1 MIWFD
6 ERKYFFKRTKPC
18 VASSLQR
25 TAFACLSVLSASAGD
40 SLLAQGRVGIRV
52 HVDKAASEEETH
64 RQKCHGNT
72 DQQEGK
78 KKDFHVRERMV
89 ERLLKRREEVLFG
102 KRKEKPTKFL

>member
-1 MIWFD
+1 MIWLD

-18 VASSLQR
+18 VASALQR
-25 TAFACLSVLSASAGD
+25 TTFASLSVLSASAGD
-40 SLLAQGRVGIRV
+40 SFFAQGGIGIRV
-52 HVDKAASEEETH
+52 HVDEAASEEEAH

>member
-1 MIWFD
+1 MIWLD

-18 VASSLQR
+18 VASALQR
-25 TAFACLSVLSASAGD
+25 TTFASLSVLGASAGD

-52 HVDKAASEEETH
+52 HVDEVASEEKTH

-78 KKDFHVRERMV
+78 
-89 ERLLKRREEVLFG
+89 
-102 KRKEKPTKFL
+102 

>member
-1 MIWFD
+1 MIWLD
-6 ERKYFFKRTKPC
+6 ERKYFFKSVMFC
-18 VASSLQR
+18 LASVLQR
-25 TAFACLSVLSASAGD
+25 TTFACLSVLSAGTGD

-52 HVDKAASEEETH
+52 HVDKAASEEEAH

>member
-1 MIWFD
+1 MIYLD
-6 ERKYFFKRTKPC
+6 ERKCFFKSVMFC
-18 VASSLQR
+18 LASALQR
-25 TAFACLSVLSASAGD
+25 TTFASLSVLGASAGD
-40 SLLAQGRVGIRV
+40 SLLAQGWVGIRV
-52 HVDKAASEEETH
+52 HVDKVASEEETH

-89 ERLLKRREEVLFG
+89 ERLLKRREKVLFG

>member
-1 MIWFD
+1 MIYLD
-6 ERKYFFKRTKPC
+6 ERKCFFKSVMFC
-18 VASSLQR
+18 LASALQR
-25 TAFACLSVLSASAGD
+25 TTFACLSVLSASAGD
-40 SLLAQGRVGIRV
+40 SFFAQGRVGIRV
-52 HVDKAASEEETH
+52 HVDETASEEETH

-78 KKDFHVRERMV
+78 KKNFHVRERMV

>member
-6 ERKYFFKRTKPC
+6 ERKYFFKRTKSC
-18 VASSLQR
+18 LASALQR
-25 TAFACLSVLSASAGD
+25 TTFACLSVLSASAGD
-40 SLLAQGRVGIRV
+40 SFFAQGWVGIRV
-52 HVDKAASEEETH
+52 HVDETASEEETH

-78 KKDFHVRERMV
+78 KKDFHVRERMF
-89 ERLLKRREEVLFG
+89 ERLLRRREKVLFG

>member
-1 MIWFD
+1 MICLD
-6 ERKYFFKRTKPC
+6 EHKYFFKSVMFCLTS
-18 VASSLQR
+18 ALQR
-25 TAFACLSVLSASAGD
+25 TTFASLSVLSASAGD
-40 SLLAQGRVGIRV
+40 SLLAQGGIGIRV
-52 HVDKAASEEETH
+52 HVDKVASEEETH

>member
-1 MIWFD
+1 MICLD
-6 ERKYFFKRTKPC
+6 ERKCLFKSVMFCLTS
-18 VASSLQR
+18 VLQR
-25 TAFACLSVLSASAGD
+25 TTFACLSVLGASAGD
-40 SLLAQGRVGIRV
+40 SLLAQGWVGIRV
-52 HVDKAASEEETH
+52 HVDKVASEEETH

-78 KKDFHVRERMV
+78 KKNFHVRERMV

>member
-6 ERKYFFKRTKPC
+6 ERKCFFKRTKSC
-18 VASSLQR
+18 VASALQR
-25 TAFACLSVLSASAGD
+25 TTFASLSVLSAGTGD
-40 SLLAQGRVGIRV
+40 SLLAQGWVGIRV
-52 HVDKAASEEETH
+52 HVDEAASEEETH

-89 ERLLKRREEVLFG
+89 ERLLRRREKVLFG

>member
-1 MIWFD
+1 MICLD
-6 ERKYFFKRTKPC
+6 ERKYFFKSVMFCLTS
-18 VASSLQR
+18 ALQR
-25 TAFACLSVLSASAGD
+25 TTFASLSVLGASAGD
-40 SLLAQGRVGIRV
+40 TLLAQGGVGIRV
-52 HVDKAASEEETH
+52 HVDKVASEEETH

>member
-6 ERKYFFKRTKPC
+6 ERKCFFKSVMFC
-18 VASSLQR
+18 LASALQR
-25 TAFACLSVLSASAGD
+25 TTFASLSVLSASAGD
-40 SLLAQGRVGIRV
+40 SLLAQGWVGIRV
-52 HVDKAASEEETH
+52 HVDETASEEETH

-78 KKDFHVRERMV
+78 KKNFHVRERMV

>member
-1 MIWFD
+1 MIWLD

-18 VASSLQR
+18 VASALQR
-25 TAFACLSVLSASAGD
+25 TTFASLSVLGASAGD
-40 SLLAQGRVGIRV
+40 SFFAQGRVGIRV
-52 HVDKAASEEETH
+52 HVDKVASEEKTH

-78 KKDFHVRERMV
+78 KKNFHVRERMV

>member
-1 MIWFD
+1 MICLD
-6 ERKYFFKRTKPC
+6 ERKYFFKSVMSCLTS
-18 VASSLQR
+18 ALQR
-25 TAFACLSVLSASAGD
+25 TTFASLSVLSASAGD
-40 SLLAQGRVGIRV
+40 SFFAQGRVGIRV
-52 HVDKAASEEETH
+52 HVDKVASEEETH

>member
-1 MIWFD
+1 MICLD
-6 ERKYFFKRTKPC
+6 ERKYFFKSAKSCLPL
-18 VASSLQR
+18 ALQR
-25 TAFACLSVLSASAGD
+25 TTFASLSVLSASTGD
-40 SLLAQGRVGIRV
+40 SLLAQGWVGIRV
-52 HVDKAASEEETH
+52 HVDETASEEETH

-78 KKDFHVRERMV
+78 KKNFHVRERMV

>member
-1 MIWFD
+1 MICLD

-18 VASSLQR
+18 VASALQR
-25 TAFACLSVLSASAGD
+25 TTFACLSVLGASAGD
-40 SLLAQGRVGIRV
+40 SFFAQGGIGIRV
-52 HVDKAASEEETH
+52 HVDETASEEETH

>member
-1 MIWFD
+1 MFCLD
-6 ERKYFFKRTKPC
+6 ERKYFLKSVMFCLTS
-18 VASSLQR
+18 ALQR
-25 TAFACLSVLSASAGD
+25 MTFASLSVLGASTGD
-40 SLLAQGRVGIRV
+40 SLLAQGWVGIRV

-78 KKDFHVRERMV
+78 KKNFHVRERMV
-89 ERLLKRREEVLFG
+89 ERLLKRRENVLFG

>member
-1 MIWFD
+1 MICLD
-6 ERKYFFKRTKPC
+6 ERKYFFKSVMFC
-18 VASSLQR
+18 LASALQR
-25 TAFACLSVLSASAGD
+25 TTFASLSVLSASAGD
-40 SLLAQGRVGIRV
+40 SLLAQGWVGIRV

-64 RQKCHGNT
+64 CQKCHGNT

>member
-1 MIWFD
+1 MICLD
-6 ERKYFFKRTKPC
+6 ERKYFFKSAKSCLTS
-18 VASSLQR
+18 ALQR
-25 TAFACLSVLSASAGD
+25 TTFASLSVLSASTGD
-40 SLLAQGRVGIRV
+40 SLLAQGWVGIRV
-52 HVDKAASEEETH
+52 HVDKTASEEETH

-78 KKDFHVRERMV
+78 KKNFHVRERMV

>member
-6 ERKYFFKRTKPC
+6 ERKYFFKSVMFCLTS
-18 VASSLQR
+18 ALQR
-25 TAFACLSVLSASAGD
+25 TTFASLSVLSAGTGD
-40 SLLAQGRVGIRV
+40 SLLAQGWVGIRV
-52 HVDKAASEEETH
+52 HVDETASEEETH

-78 KKDFHVRERMV
+78 KKNFHVRERMV
-89 ERLLKRREEVLFG
+89 ERLLKRREKVLFG